1 MEKEVLLKEFDLS
14 SWNELTETERK
25 QHTLFDCL
33 SCKSLPPLTETVK
46 LSNFSIVSSPDS
58 TSFSSAST
66 TQSSTVFTTS
76 SPEPAVKSTC
86 STPLAI
92 SNNVN
97 ILNNTPSLSSPLSSL
112 NINVDIPILKRSQ
125 INVSIEKVVADTVL
139 TKVNEQWNKIFPN
152 PFTKTLTKLPEA
164 NVQQK
169 VSRSDRAKN
178 LRSLHHKV
186 KSSLEKEMA
195 SRDTV
200 TLFGTRQSNSQ
211 YTKQRMGLYFETK
224 EDAIQRVEKREFIY
238 FLFVNMLLSLTPNN
252 TI

>member
-1 MEKEVLLKEFDLS
+1 M
-14 SWNELTETERK
+14 
-25 QHTLFDCL
+25 
-33 SCKSLPPLTETVK
+33 
-46 LSNFSIVSSPDS
+46 
-58 TSFSSAST
+58 
-66 TQSSTVFTTS
+66 
-76 SPEPAVKSTC
+76 
-86 STPLAI
+86 
-92 SNNVN
+92 
-97 ILNNTPSLSSPLSSL
+97 
-112 NINVDIPILKRSQ
+112 
-125 INVSIEKVVADTVL
+125 VADTVL

-164 NVQQK
+164 NVQQI
-169 VSRSDRAKN
+169 VSRSDRAKK

-238 FLFVNMLLSLTPNN
+238 FLFLNMLLSLTPNN